1 MVSFWQTSMEASG
14 ESLWTGRRYLVLS
27 LPRWATDCLKRADP
41 ELAAS
46 QRPLVLWERIKGGLR
61 IVALDDK
68 AAKRGLQLEQTLA
81 DARAIVPD
89 LLMREI
95 DRDYL
100 ENVFADFA
108 DWHSN
113 ASPIVAVLTHAA
125 PYGDLV
131 LDITGV
137 AHLFGGEQNMLALLT
152 ERLRRLGFVVHAS
165 IASTIGAAWALA
177 HLKHDVVL
185 RQGEERTALADLP
198 VAALR
203 LAEDQVMGLN
213 DLGLKRIGQLWNRDR
228 RALQARFGESLLL
241 RLDQASGG
249 VEEQVTPRLPLAER
263 FVERRFAEPIGLL
276 DDVLMCAHDL
286 AIQLALQLELEGL
299 GAQSFHLFVYRVDH
313 KVMNLSVNSA
323 RVTRDPEH
331 VARLF
336 AHRAERLMGEYDPGF
351 GIDMIRLAASS
362 IGELDSVQLGAFE
375 TDDGAADLDRLYDR
389 LTSRLGSLAVVRNV
403 FVNSHI
409 PERAARFEP
418 VVARTPD
425 DPEAVPDP
433 MVARPLRLFPAPEP
447 ITVIAEVPD
456 GPPLR
461 MVWRR
466 VGYKFV
472 KTSGPER
479 IEAEWQQTATK
490 LDHIL
495 PPPTKKDEEKK
506 PPNAPIGP
514 NPRDALAAF
523 DPERVLRDYYVA
535 EDDGGRRFWLFRQGV
550 YGLDTPPQ
558 WFVHGLFP

>member
-1 MVSFWQTSMEASG
+1 M
-14 ESLWTGRRYLVLS
+14 LS

-46 QRPLVLWERIKGGLR
+46 PRPLVLWERIKGGLR
-61 IVALDDK
+61 IVALDEK
-68 AAKRGLQLEQTLA
+68 AAGCGLRLEQSLA

-100 ENVFADFA
+100 EAVFADFA

-113 ASPIVAVLTHAA
+113 ASPIVAVLTDAA

-137 AHLFGGEQNMLALLT
+137 AHLFGGEQKMLAKLT
-152 ERLRRLGFVVHAS
+152 DRLRRLGFTVHAC

-177 HLKHDVVL
+177 RFGDGEVL
-185 RQGEERTALADLP
+185 RPGEERAALADLA

-203 LAEDQVMGLN
+203 LTEDQVMRLN
-213 DLGLKRIGQLWNRDR
+213 ELGLKRIGQVWGQER

-241 RLDQASGG
+241 RLDQASGAI
-249 VEEQVTPRLPLAER
+249 EEQITPRLPIAER

-286 AIQLALQLELEGL
+286 AIQLALQLELEGT

-313 KVMNLSVNSA
+313 KVMNLSVNAA
-323 RVTRDPEH
+323 RITRDADH
-331 VARLF
+331 ISRLF
-336 AHRAERLMGEYDPGF
+336 AYRAERLMGDYDPGF

-362 IGELDSVQLGAFE
+362 IAELDCTQLGAFE
-375 TDDGAADLDRLYDR
+375 TDDGAADLDQLYDR
-389 LTSRLGSLAVVRNV
+389 LSSRLGSLAVVRNV
-403 FVNSHI
+403 FVNTHI

-425 DPEAVPDP
+425 HAEAVPDP
-433 MVARPLRLFPAPEP
+433 MVARPLRLFPVPEL

-461 MVWRR
+461 MIWRR
-466 VGYKFV
+466 VGYRFV

-479 IEAEWQQTATK
+479 IEAEWQRTGMK
-490 LDHIL
+490 LDYIL
-495 PPPTKKDEEKK
+495 PPPAETQEEKK
-506 PPNAPIGP
+506 GQPNALAEPD
-514 NPRDALAAF
+514 PRDALAAF

-535 EDDGGRRFWLFRQGV
+535 EDDGGRRFWLFRQGI

-558 WFVHGLFP
+558 WYVHGLFP

>member
-1 MVSFWQTSMEASG
+1 M
-14 ESLWTGRRYLVLS
+14 LS
-27 LPRWATDCLKRADP
+27 LPRWATDCLKRADA

-46 QRPLVLWERIKGGLR
+46 SRPLVLWERIKGGLR
-61 IVALDDK
+61 IVELDDR
-68 AAKRGLQLEQTLA
+68 AAKCGLQLGQALA

-89 LLMREI
+89 LAMREI

-100 ENVFADFA
+100 EAVFAEFA

-113 ASPIVAVLTHAA
+113 ASPIVAVLTDMAA
-125 PYGDLV
+125 YGDLV

-137 AHLFGGEQNMLALLT
+137 AHLFGGEHSMLATLT
-152 ERLRRLGFVVHAS
+152 NRLRRLGFTVHGC

-177 HLKHDVVL
+177 HLKH
-185 RQGEERTALADLP
+185 ERILPPGAEGTALADLP

-203 LAEDQVMGLN
+203 LPEEQVMRLN
-213 DLGLKRIGQLWNRDR
+213 ELGLKKIGLLWQQER
-228 RALQARFGESLLL
+228 RALQARFGEALLI
-241 RLDQASGG
+241 RLDQATGAI
-249 VEEQVTPRLPLAER
+249 EEQITPRLPLSER

-286 AIQLALQLELEGL
+286 AIQLALQLELESL

-313 KVMNLSVNSA
+313 KVMTLSVNAA
-323 RVTRDPEH
+323 RATRDAEH
-331 VARLF
+331 ISRLF

-362 IGELDSVQLGAFE
+362 IDVLESTQLGAFE

-389 LTSRLGSLAVVRNV
+389 LSSRLGLLAVVRNV

-409 PERAARFEP
+409 PERAARYEP
-418 VVARTPD
+418 VVARTQDEP
-425 DPEAVPDP
+425 AAQPDP
-433 MVARPLRLFPAPEP
+433 MMARPLRLFLAPEP

-456 GPPLR
+456 GPPLQ
-461 MVWRR
+461 MTWRR
-466 VGYKFV
+466 VGYRFV

-479 IEAEWQQTATK
+479 IEAEWHRTGAR

-495 PPPTKKDEEKK
+495 PPPEPEDEKEKK
-506 PPNAPIGP
+506 QKQKSLPNMPAEPD
-514 NPRDALAAF
+514 PRAALAVF
-523 DPERVLRDYYVA
+523 EPGRVLRDYYVA
-535 EDDGGRRFWLFRQGV
+535 EDEGGRRFWLFRQGV
-550 YGLDTPPQ
+550 YGLDATPQ

>member
-1 MVSFWQTSMEASG
+1 
-14 ESLWTGRRYLVLS
+14 
-27 LPRWATDCLKRADP
+27 
-41 ELAAS
+41 
-46 QRPLVLWERIKGGLR
+46 
-61 IVALDDK
+61 VALDNK
-68 AAKRGLQLEQTLA
+68 AAEIGLQLDQTLA

-89 LLMREI
+89 LVMREI

-100 ENVFADFA
+100 EAVFADFA

-113 ASPIVAVLTHAA
+113 ASPIVAVLADAA

-131 LDITGV
+131 LDITGG
-137 AHLFGGEQNMLALLT
+137 AHLFGGEEKMLATLT
-152 ERLRRLGFVVHAS
+152 ERLRRLGFTVHAS

-177 HLKHDVVL
+177 HTGHGAIL
-185 RQGEERTALADLP
+185 QPGEEQAALADLP
-198 VAALR
+198 VSALR
-203 LAEDQVMGLN
+203 LSEDQVMRLN
-213 DLGLKRIGQLWNRDR
+213 QLGLKRIGQVWSQER
-228 RALQARFGESLLL
+228 RALQARFGEGLLL
-241 RLDQASGG
+241 RLDQASGAL
-249 VEEQVTPRLPLAER
+249 EEQITPRLPLAER
-263 FVERRFAEPIGLL
+263 FAERRFAEPIALL

-286 AIQLALQLELEGL
+286 AIQLALRLELEGL

-313 KVMNLSVNSA
+313 KVMTLSVNAA
-323 RVTRDPEH
+323 RATRDPEH
-331 VARLF
+331 IARLF
-336 AHRAERLMGEYDPGF
+336 ANRAERLMGDYDPGF

-362 IGELDSVQLGAFE
+362 IGDLNSTQLGAFE
-375 TDDGAADLDRLYDR
+375 TDDGAADLDQLYDR
-389 LTSRLGSLAVVRNV
+389 LTSRLGPLAVVRNV

-425 DPEAVPDP
+425 DPMAAPDP

-466 VGYKFV
+466 IGYRFV

-479 IEAEWQQTATK
+479 VEAEWQRTRTR
-490 LDHIL
+490 LDAIL
-495 PPPTKKDEEKK
+495 PPASPRKDDESK
-506 PPNAPIGP
+506 PLEAPVAP
-514 NPRDALAAF
+514 APREALPSFDA
-523 DPERVLRDYYVA
+523 ERVLRDYYVA
-535 EDDGGRRFWLFRQGV
+535 EDDGGRRFWLFRQGA